1 MGNKKKKI
9 VLYLLPAIVLL
20 AGGLF
25 FLNLHLTKRMERY
38 LQKELIL
45 RTTTATDGFYR
56 LSFDTLSISLFRGEL
71 MIRGIRLSPDSGI
84 FRKWTDL
91 DSLPKTYINAHIGLI
106 DFKGVNLTWR
116 WSYKKLHFNSFEI
129 KSPDI
134 EITNS
139 YSSSRTEKDIKYA
152 ETKTLYEIISPY
164 INELSVK
171 TLNLENA
178 SVSLLAE
185 NPEASIIYGL
195 QDVSFHAYDFQLNKN
210 SSQSGKLL
218 YCDNFDFI
226 TNKPQTLLINNDFT
240 LKTDSIRLSTQD
252 SIIYIKNISLLPQ
265 KKLWEENNR
274 KPANYIDALIKTVDI
289 QGILFR
295 REQGLN
301 YLVARSFDII
311 SSDIKVFNLQ
321 STHTTDTVTQIDAD
335 SLGRSLS
342 LYDLISPVLHSV
354 SIQSIGIAQTKLQYA
369 ISIKNT
375 VDTYKLADF
384 YFQARDFFVDSLS
397 EEKHGLWYSQSFA
410 FEANGIEGLMPA
422 HNHRF
427 SVQRMAL
434 NTATGDFKIEK
445 IRLRPLSIHTRNDYM
460 IGSIDSVSIRGLQY
474 DKGIRSEV
482 LQIDHPDIQYTI
494 APPFGKKNTDRETD
508 TNRQVDVRGILNPFL
523 QYLAVKRMNL
533 NGAYITLNDN
543 GSTLPATYQ
552 LKNFNFYAT
561 NIQVDETTGKD
572 SIFFFDYDNIGF
584 SFSHF
589 DNYLPG
595 KEYRLSIRKGQFSTM
610 KGILQLLDIQ
620 LTPQE
625 NARGVFPDPYIRVTT
640 PQIYADGFRQL
651 PKNPIKNLK
660 MTSFRVDSPNI
671 LIRKSDS
678 SFYQIALKE
687 LAINRVAWDS
697 TWLQLGSVSLRNPVA
712 ILFPNHHQD
721 VVYKKT
727 VPSLSGDLYKTLGS
741 ISDQITLGKLTITD
755 ANINYTYYQKGD
767 SLQEQKMDT
776 TNLSIDGLAIN
787 NIKRNFQLDDIHFST
802 RNLAIP
808 LDQGFYILKI
818 GNINLNK
825 ANLSVDQL
833 HLMSP
838 YPKMEFAYR
847 QPKHKDWFDVRVDNL
862 SLKEIDMPSYFQ
874 DKIIR
879 IKDVLVSDVVLQ
891 NFKNQKIIV
900 PQRIIPMI
908 YSGLQKAPVKLDF
921 TRVSVNN
928 FSVIYE
934 ELARKG
940 KEPGKL
946 FFTNMN
952 GTFSGFTNIVSTPNQ
967 YIRLEA
973 NGKIMGK
980 GSFNATWQLP
990 VDSLNDQ
997 FLLNAQL
1004 GSFNLTT
1011 LNQLITPLTSMEVQS
1026 GQVQSMVFNT
1036 VASSKKAHVDMLF
1049 LYNGLKAT
1057 VLKEKDGELT
1067 DNKLLSRL
1075 ANLVLKHN
1083 NPDLPKNDHNK
1094 PRHSSVTIERDPYHS
1109 TFNYLWQ
1116 ILRPALVESVG
1127 ISKKK
1132 QDTAKSMMTF
1142 ITKVKNFFRHKQ
1154 HEIPEVPE
1162 KEEDKEPFLLNFE
1175 TQNNE

>member
-776 TNLSIDGLAIN
+776 TNLSIDSLAIN